1 MLDVNHF
8 KQNRD
13 AFSGCTK
20 ILEKKFVLEQ
30 ISSPSNMIFFSFMK
44 CWMKSTR
51 LNVSNIFFQHCM
63 LDEIFDLLN
72 SAYNL
77 G

>member
-13 AFSGCTK
+13 VFSGCTK

-30 ISSPSNMIFFSFMK
+30 ISSPSNMIFF
-44 CWMKSTR
+44 
-51 LNVSNIFFQHCM
+51 FFYEM
-63 LDEIFDLLN
+63 LDEIDAFKRIQHFFSILHV
-72 SAYNL
+72 